1 MTTTTTTPFTPTPEQ
16 LAEIVRLNADYWY
29 GRPGGRRANL
39 RGANLGGANLR
50 GANLGGA
57 NLRGADLGGANLGDA
72 NLRGANLGGA
82 NLGGANLGD
91 ANLRGANLGGANLR
105 GADLGGANLRGADL
119 RGANLGGANL
129 RGADLGDAN
138 LGGANLRGAN
148 LGGANLRGA
157 DLGGADLGGAD
168 LGDANLGGANLR
180 GADLGDDTVLP
191 DGVVWNAYVADLV
204 PALLTAGGKRLEDVA
219 TEAVWGCHRWGSDG
233 EALGCPI
240 ATAFNV
246 HALSAVPVL
255 YRAQANQFIQ
265 FFDAGLVPRPES
277 APAPIQ
283 TEGR

>member
-57 NLRGADLGGANLGDA
+57 NLRGADLGGLG
-72 NLRGANLGGA
+72 GANLGGA
-82 NLGGANLGD
+82 NLGGANL
-91 ANLRGANLGGANLR
+91 RGATSEAR
-105 GADLGGANLRGADL
+105 TSEARTSEARTSEA
-119 RGANLGGANL
+119 RRRSEARTSQA
-129 RGADLGDAN
+129 RTSQAPRTEPRARTSE
-138 LGGANLRGAN
+138 ARTSEARTSE
-148 LGGANLRGA
+148 ARTSEA
-157 DLGGADLGGAD
+157 RTSETRTS
-168 LGDANLGGANLR
+168 GANLR